1 MMFRTR
7 IVDAWD
13 RIRGSFWFL
22 PALMAL
28 AAAVLAFGILALDRG
43 AAGRWIASHGL
54 GYGGGAE
61 GASTVLQTIASSMMT
76 IAGVVFSMTLV
87 ALSLAS
93 SQFGSRLLR
102 NFMRDTT
109 NQVVLGVFVATF
121 LYCILVLRAVRR
133 ADESLFVPQ
142 VAVAVGVVLAVAS
155 IAVLVYFIHHVSTSI
170 QADEVIARVGAETL
184 EAIERMFPERI
195 GRPGREA
202 AAGASRADAPECE
215 SRPIAAAGDG
225 YLQRVDPDALMAVAA
240 REDLVV
246 RLCRRPGDYVVAGT
260 ALAWAWPQERVDDG
274 TAAELAGAFAF
285 GTQRTP
291 VQDLRFCLQ
300 QLVEIAARAL
310 SPGVNDPYTALASID
325 RIASALHHLAGREM
339 PRAHRLDDRGHL
351 RVIAIPTAFPEFVD
365 AAFDPLRRHSRG
377 DAAVTIRLL
386 EAICAVAPATR
397 RADDREAL
405 ARQAGMIASGASEAL
420 PEAEDRHAARQA
432 YEAAMES
439 LRPRKLIP
447 LHAG

>member
-1 MMFRTR
+1 MRVPAR
-7 IVDAWD
+7 ILNSWD

-28 AAAVLAFGILALDRG
+28 AAVVLAFGLLALDG
-43 AAGRWIASHGL
+43 GIAGRWIAAHGL

-61 GASTVLQTIASSMMT
+61 GASTVLQTIATSMMT

-102 NFMRDTT
+102 NFMRDTA

-155 IAVLVYFIHHVSTSI
+155 IAMLVYFIHHVATSI
-170 QADEVIARVGAETL
+170 QADQVIERVGAEASQT
-184 EAIERMFPERI
+184 IERMFPQRI
-195 GRPGREA
+195 GRPVREA
-202 AAGASRADAPECE
+202 AGGAAATGAPEGESRAIP
-215 SRPIAAAGDG
+215 AAGDG
-225 YLQRVDPDALMAVAA
+225 YLQRVDIDALLAVAA

-246 RLCRRPGDYVVAGT
+246 RLCHRPGDYLVAGT
-260 ALAWAWPQERVDDG
+260 AVAWAWPGERVDDAI
-274 TAAELAGAFAF
+274 AAELAGAFAS
-285 GTQRTP
+285 GAERTP
-291 VQDLRFCLQ
+291 AQDLRFCLQ
-300 QLVEIAARAL
+300 QLVEIAVRAL

-325 RIASALHHLAGREM
+325 RIASALHHLAEREM
-339 PRAHRLDDRGHL
+339 PEAHRLDDRGRL
-351 RVIAIPTAFPEFVD
+351 RVIAIPVAFAEFVD
-365 AAFDPLRRHSRG
+365 VAFDPLRRHARG
-377 DAAVTIRLL
+377 DVAATIRLL
-386 EAICAVAPATR
+386 EAIRAVAPATR
-397 RADDREAL
+397 RAADREAL
-405 ARQAGMIASGASEAL
+405 ARQAAMVARGASEAL
-420 PEAEDRHAARQA
+420 PEAEDRSAARQA
-432 YEAAMES
+432 YEVAIES
-439 LRPRKLIP
+439 LQPRKLIP